1 MEPVFCNVFFVK
13 CSESANKVESINQSI
28 PHTDPEVPRK

>member
-13 CSESANKVESINQSI
+13 CSESANKDESINQSI
-28 PHTDPEVPRK
+28 NQSTD

>member
-13 CSESANKVESINQSI
+13 CSESANKDESINQSKSTLHNR
-28 PHTDPEVPRK
+28 PY